1 MSGKRGDWN
10 NKLRTK
16 RKKENK
22 LYVLE
27 LNNKRWKTFHGNGSY
42 SSIKSYIA

>member
-1 MSGKRGDWN
+1 MSGKCGDWN

-27 LNNKRWKTFHGNGSY
+27 LNNNEKTTY
-42 SSIKSYIA
+42 